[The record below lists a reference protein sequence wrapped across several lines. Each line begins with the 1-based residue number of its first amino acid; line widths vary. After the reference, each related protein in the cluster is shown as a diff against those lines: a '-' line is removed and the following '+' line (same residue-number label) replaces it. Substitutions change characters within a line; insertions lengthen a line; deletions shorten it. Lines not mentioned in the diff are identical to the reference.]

1 MLNPTK
7 KDGEAMDLNE
17 RKRRILKSIVDTY
30 ISSGE
35 PVGSKYLSDA
45 LGFELSS
52 ATIRNEM
59 SELESLGLL
68 EQPHT
73 SAGRV
78 PSSLGYKMYV
88 DSLMNQYSLSLEE
101 INVLND
107 VMNSRLHHL
116 SEIVG
121 DLTRVLSDMTDYTA
135 FAYTAKPRASTIV
148 RYEGVYLSPRNFLL
162 VMITSQD
169 NVKTRQIKTDITLTS
184 EVLTVIIKLLNEN
197 LSSVNIEQMN
207 LEDIYALE
215 DKFGVYR
222 GLLSDILRIVVDTVR
237 GENEKEVY
245 LDGMSNILK
254 HPDFADISKTR
265 SLISLLEDKEDL
277 IRMITDPSVGHDGLN
292 VLIGDDTFEEGLN
305 KTSCVYHKFNIG
317 DNMTGVLGLIGPKR
331 MDYSGVIARLEYV
344 VRNLIGDEESN

>member
-1 MLNPTK
+1 
-7 KDGEAMDLNE
+7 MDLNE
-17 RKRRILKSIVDTY
+17 RKKRILKSIVDTY

-45 LGFELSS
+45 MGLDLSS

-78 PSSLGYKMYV
+78 PSSLGYRMYV

-107 VMNSRLHHL
+107 VMNSRLNHL
-116 SEIVG
+116 NKIVG

-135 FAYTAKPRASTIV
+135 FAYTAKPKASTIV
-148 RYEGVYLSPRNFLL
+148 RFEGVYLSPKSFLL
-162 VMITSQD
+162 VMITSQE
-169 NVKTRQIKTDITLTS
+169 NVTTRKIKTDITLTV
-184 EVLTVIIKLLNEN
+184 EVLNILIRLLNEN
-197 LSSVNIEQMN
+197 LTNTNIEQLS

-222 GLLSDILRIVVDTVR
+222 MLLSDILRIVVDTVK

-254 HPDFADISKTR
+254 HPDFGDISKTR
-265 SLISLLEDKEDL
+265 TLISLLEDKEDL
-277 IRMITDPSVGHDGLN
+277 IRMITDPNLGHDGLN
-292 VLIGDDTFEEGLN
+292 VIIGDDSFDEGLN
-305 KTSCVYHKFNIG
+305 KTSCIYHKFNIG
-317 DNMTGVLGLIGPKR
+317 DNITGVLGLIGPKR
-331 MDYSGVIARLEYV
+331 MDYSGVIGRLEYV
-344 VRNLIGDEESN
+344 VRNLIGDEDSK

>member
-1 MLNPTK
+1 
-7 KDGEAMDLNE
+7 MDLNE

-45 LGFELSS
+45 MGLDISS

-78 PSSLGYKMYV
+78 PSSLGYRMYV

-116 SEIVG
+116 SDIVG

-148 RYEGVYLSPRNFLL
+148 RFEGVYLSPKSFLL
-162 VMITSQD
+162 VMITSLD
-169 NVKTRQIKTDITLTS
+169 NVKTRQIKTDITLTV
-184 EVLTVIIKLLNEN
+184 EVLTVIVKLLNEN
-197 LSSVNIEQMN
+197 LTGINIEQLS
-207 LEDIYALE
+207 LEDVYALE

-222 GLLSDILRIVVDTVR
+222 GLLSDILRIIIDTVK
-237 GENEKEVY
+237 GESEKEVY

-277 IRMITDPSVGHDGLN
+277 IRMITDPSVGHEGLN
-292 VLIGDDTFEEGLN
+292 VLIGDDNLEEGLDR
-305 KTSCVYHKFNIG
+305 TSCIYHKFNIG
-317 DNMTGVLGLIGPKR
+317 GNVTGVLGLIGPKR

-344 VRNLIGDEESN
+344 VRNLIGDENTK